1 MNVDFDV
8 FPKNIKD
15 FIRNFE
21 IRLISRF
28 YFVNNNKEKVKEED
42 ENLAYKIITSIF
54 NYIWRNLTKY
64 NIFLKSNHH

>member
-42 ENLAYKIITSIF
+42 ENLAHKIITSIF
-54 NYIWRNLTKY
+54 NFK
-64 NIFLKSNHH
+64 